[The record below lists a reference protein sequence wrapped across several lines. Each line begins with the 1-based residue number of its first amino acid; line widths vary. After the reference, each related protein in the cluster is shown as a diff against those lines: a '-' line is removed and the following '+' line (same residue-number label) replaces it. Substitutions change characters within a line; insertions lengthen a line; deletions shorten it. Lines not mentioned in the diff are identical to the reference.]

1 MMDTYKEAMERTE
14 DAAQNQMMANSA
26 NANIQA

>member
-1 MMDTYKEAMERTE
+1 MMNAYKEAVQRTE
-14 DAAQNQMMANSA
+14 DAAMRQMNANSA